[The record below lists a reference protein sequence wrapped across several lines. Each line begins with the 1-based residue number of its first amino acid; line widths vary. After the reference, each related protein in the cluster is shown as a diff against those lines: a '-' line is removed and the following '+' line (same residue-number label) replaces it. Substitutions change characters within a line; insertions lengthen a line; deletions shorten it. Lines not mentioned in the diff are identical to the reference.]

1 MRWQYDSS
9 VGDFSSIECF
19 REMDQIL
26 QINDGRAEVS
36 ARTGEKGSILILED
50 LIVRKDDE
58 KRVIKKNLKEL
69 EMMIK
74 DTQKVSRILAK
85 YDDEVSFMPLLG
97 AVFSTWCDMHEIVLS
112 ERWKLLKKLM
122 EVQDTV
128 NMMTDVNITNGFP
141 GMEGFYDIEANL
153 VVCDDEEKK

>member
-1 MRWQYDSS
+1 
-9 VGDFSSIECF
+9 
-19 REMDQIL
+19 MDQIL
-26 QINDGRAEVS
+26 QIKGGRAGGS
-36 ARTGEKGSILILED
+36 ARSSDEGSILILED
-50 LIVRKDDE
+50 IIVRKDDG

-128 NMMTDVNITNGFP
+128 NMMTDINITNGFP
-141 GMEGFYDIEANL
+141 GMEGFYNIEANL

>member
-1 MRWQYDSS
+1 M
-9 VGDFSSIECF
+9 
-19 REMDQIL
+19 
-26 QINDGRAEVS
+26 
-36 ARTGEKGSILILED
+36 
-50 LIVRKDDE
+50 RKDDE

-85 YDDEVSFMPLLG
+85 YDDEVSVMPLLG

-141 GMEGFYDIEANL
+141 GMEGFYNIEANL
-153 VVCDDEEKK
+153 VVCDEEEKK

>member
-1 MRWQYDSS
+1 
-9 VGDFSSIECF
+9 
-19 REMDQIL
+19 MDQIL
-26 QINDGRAEVS
+26 QIKGGRAGGS
-36 ARTGEKGSILILED
+36 ARSTDEGSILILED
-50 LIVRKDDE
+50 IIVRKDDE

-141 GMEGFYDIEANL
+141 GMEGFYNIEANL

>member
-1 MRWQYDSS
+1 
-9 VGDFSSIECF
+9 
-19 REMDQIL
+19 MDQIL
-26 QINDGRAEVS
+26 QIQGGRAGVS
-36 ARTGEKGSILILED
+36 ARSTDEGSILILED
-50 LIVRKDDE
+50 IIVRKDDE

-128 NMMTDVNITNGFP
+128 NMMTDINITNGFP
-141 GMEGFYDIEANL
+141 GMEGFYNIEANL

>member
-1 MRWQYDSS
+1 M
-9 VGDFSSIECF
+9 SIWYF
-19 REMDQIL
+19 L
-26 QINDGRAEVS
+26 KLS
-36 ARTGEKGSILILED
+36 FLILYTSICAYLAHIMYKYEKD
-50 LIVRKDDE
+50 YYEPIYVLKKTGKGKDDE

-128 NMMTDVNITNGFP
+128 NMMTDINITNGFP
-141 GMEGFYDIEANL
+141 GMEGFYNIEANL

>member
-36 ARTGEKGSILILED
+36 ARTREKGSFLILED
-50 LIVRKDDE
+50 NVVRKDDE
-58 KRVIKKNLKEL
+58 KRVIKRNLKEL

-128 NMMTDVNITNGFP
+128 NMMTDINITNGFQ
-141 GMEGFYDIEANL
+141 GMEGFYNIEANL

>member
-1 MRWQYDSS
+1 MGED
-9 VGDFSSIECF
+9 I
-19 REMDQIL
+19 QIK
-26 QINDGRAEVS
+26 DGRAEES
-36 ARTGEKGSILILED
+36 ARSQDKGSILILED
-50 LIVRKDDE
+50 SIVRKDDE
-58 KRVIKKNLKEL
+58 KRIIKKNLKEL

-128 NMMTDVNITNGFP
+128 NMMTDINITNGFP
-141 GMEGFYDIEANL
+141 GMEGFYNIEANL

>member
-1 MRWQYDSS
+1 M
-9 VGDFSSIECF
+9 GKN
-19 REMDQIL
+19 L
-26 QINDGRAEVS
+26 QITDGRAERS
-36 ARTGEKGSILILED
+36 ARSTDEGSILILED
-50 LIVRKDDE
+50 IIVRKDDE

-122 EVQDTV
+122 EVQETV
-128 NMMTDVNITNGFP
+128 NMMTDINITNGFP
-141 GMEGFYDIEANL
+141 GMEGFYNIEANL

>member
-1 MRWQYDSS
+1 
-9 VGDFSSIECF
+9 
-19 REMDQIL
+19 MDQIL

-36 ARTGEKGSILILED
+36 AWTREKGSILILED

-97 AVFSTWCDMHEIVLS
+97 AVFSTW
-112 ERWKLLKKLM
+112 
-122 EVQDTV
+122 
-128 NMMTDVNITNGFP
+128 NM
-141 GMEGFYDIEANL
+141 L
-153 VVCDDEEKK
+153 

>member
-1 MRWQYDSS
+1 
-9 VGDFSSIECF
+9 
-19 REMDQIL
+19 MDQII
-26 QINDGRAEVS
+26 QIKGGRAENLPDP
-36 ARTGEKGSILILED
+36 GEKGSILILED
-50 LIVRKDDE
+50 IIVRKDDE

-128 NMMTDVNITNGFP
+128 NMMTDINITNGFP
-141 GMEGFYDIEANL
+141 GMEGFYNIEANL
-153 VVCDDEEKK
+153 VVCDNEEKK

>member
-1 MRWQYDSS
+1 
-9 VGDFSSIECF
+9 
-19 REMDQIL
+19 MDQIL
-26 QINDGRAEVS
+26 QINGGRAGGS
-36 ARTGEKGSILILED
+36 ARSGEKGSIWILED
-50 LIVRKDDE
+50 IIVRKDDE

>member
-1 MRWQYDSS
+1 
-9 VGDFSSIECF
+9 
-19 REMDQIL
+19 MDQIL
-26 QINDGRAEVS
+26 QIKGGRAEVS
-36 ARTGEKGSILILED
+36 ARSGEKGSILILED
-50 LIVRKDDE
+50 IIVRKDDE

-128 NMMTDVNITNGFP
+128 NMMTDINITNGFP
-141 GMEGFYDIEANL
+141 GMEGFYNIEANL

>member
-9 VGDFSSIECF
+9 VGDFSSIKCF

-50 LIVRKDDE
+50 NVVRKNDE
-58 KRVIKKNLKEL
+58 KKELKKNLKEL

-122 EVQDTV
+122 ELQDTV

-141 GMEGFYDIEANL
+141 GMEGFYNIEANL
-153 VVCDDEEKK
+153 VVCDDKEKK

>member
-1 MRWQYDSS
+1 MR
-9 VGDFSSIECF
+9 
-19 REMDQIL
+19 
-26 QINDGRAEVS
+26 
-36 ARTGEKGSILILED
+36 K
-50 LIVRKDDE
+50 KKK

-128 NMMTDVNITNGFP
+128 NMMTDINITNGFP
-141 GMEGFYDIEANL
+141 GMEGFYNIEANL

>member
-36 ARTGEKGSILILED
+36 ARTREKGSFLILED
-50 LIVRKDDE
+50 NVVRKDDE
-58 KRVIKKNLKEL
+58 KRVIKRNLKEL

-128 NMMTDVNITNGFP
+128 NMMTDINITNGFP
-141 GMEGFYDIEANL
+141 GMEGFYNIEANL

>member
-1 MRWQYDSS
+1 MGED
-9 VGDFSSIECF
+9 I
-19 REMDQIL
+19 QIK
-26 QINDGRAEVS
+26 DGRAEES
-36 ARTGEKGSILILED
+36 ARSRDEGSILILED
-50 LIVRKDDE
+50 IIVRKDDE

-141 GMEGFYDIEANL
+141 GMEGFYNIEANL

>member
-1 MRWQYDSS
+1 MGED
-9 VGDFSSIECF
+9 I
-19 REMDQIL
+19 QIK
-26 QINDGRAEVS
+26 DGRAEES
-36 ARTGEKGSILILED
+36 ARSRDEGSILILED
-50 LIVRKDDE
+50 SIVRKDDE
-58 KRVIKKNLKEL
+58 KRIIKKNLKEL

-128 NMMTDVNITNGFP
+128 NMMTDINITNGFP
-141 GMEGFYDIEANL
+141 GMEGFYNIEANL

>member
-1 MRWQYDSS
+1 M
-9 VGDFSSIECF
+9 GKN
-19 REMDQIL
+19 L
-26 QINDGRAEVS
+26 QITDGRAERS
-36 ARTGEKGSILILED
+36 ARSNDEGSILILED
-50 LIVRKDDE
+50 IIVRKDDE

-141 GMEGFYDIEANL
+141 GMEGFYNIEANL